1 MKMALT
7 SYPRKDNSMP
17 NQAPSESSV
26 ISLRLSGAL
35 LDRLDRYLD
44 WMEVHQQQKLSRNH
58 VLRLALTEWLEAEE
72 AKGAMTHPDV
82 LRERFHTA
90 YTSLRRRKDAVAI
103 HRLRHLLN
111 WPADRFDAVLEHLR
125 AESEVVLHR
134 GDPSRLSDEER
145 RLSYKVNGQLYL
157 TLAWQD

>member
-1 MKMALT
+1 M
-7 SYPRKDNSMP
+7 PRHPQSD
-17 NQAPSESSV
+17 SSV
-26 ISLRLSGAL
+26 ISLRLSDAL
-35 LDRLDRYLD
+35 LERLDHYID
-44 WMEVHQQQKLSRNH
+44 WMQVHQHQKRSRNH

-82 LRERFHTA
+82 LRERFQNA
-90 YTSLRRRKDAVAI
+90 YTSLRKRKGKVAI
-103 HRLRHLLN
+103 HQLRSLLG

-134 GDPSRLSDEER
+134 GDPSRLSEEER
-145 RLSYKVNGQLYL
+145 RLSYEVNGQLYL

>member
-1 MKMALT
+1 
-7 SYPRKDNSMP
+7 MP
-17 NQAPSESSV
+17 SQFQNGSSV
-26 ISLRLSGAL
+26 ISLRLSDAL

-44 WMEVHQQQKLSRNH
+44 WMEVHQRQKVSRNH
-58 VLRLALTEWLEAEE
+58 VLRLALMEWLEAEE
-72 AKGAMTHPDV
+72 AKSAMTHPDV
-82 LRERFHTA
+82 LREQFHNT
-90 YTSLRRRKDAVAI
+90 YKSLRKRQGRVAI

-134 GDPSRLSDEER
+134 GDPSRLSDDER
-145 RLSYKVNGQLYL
+145 RLSYEVNGQLYL